1 MQLEIILNIQQSLN
15 NNEKHFS
22 TKEQTHYFN
31 FSQHITFRK
40 KSDSLNAMETKLL
53 PLEAANQPDTDT
65 DKTGDNF
72 IFSLELA
79 DI

>member
-1 MQLEIILNIQQSLN
+1 MRNTFLQKNGLTILISPSTWPLE
-15 NNEKHFS
+15 E
-22 TKEQTHYFN
+22 
-31 FSQHITFRK
+31 
-40 KSDSLNAMETKLL
+40 KSDSLNAVETKLL

>member
-1 MQLEIILNIQQSLN
+1 MRNTFLQKNRLIILISP
-15 NNEKHFS
+15 S
-22 TKEQTHYFN
+22 TWPLEE
-31 FSQHITFRK
+31 
-40 KSDSLNAMETKLL
+40 KSDSLNAVETKLL
-53 PLEAANQPDTDT
+53 PLEAVKQPDT